1 MENLLLSSN
10 GSTIWLWIVLA
21 IILFVVILIFAL
33 VPVGVWFRCLVSGTH
48 VGIFKLIG
56 MKLRKVNVNMVVD
69 SYINARKAGL
79 DIDINDLETHA
90 MAGGNV
96 NSVVAALISA
106 HSAKID
112 LPVDVAKAID
122 LAGRD
127 VLKAVKDSVT
137 PKVIKTPVISAVAKN
152 GIELRVLAKVT
163 VKTNLNKLVGGAG
176 EETIISRVGE
186 GIVTTIGST
195 ETYQEVLENPD
206 SISKVILEKG
216 LDDGTAFQILSI
228 DIADIDVGNNI
239 GAELKKSRA
248 QAEKEIAQAK
258 AEERKAMAI
267 AQEQEMRARVQA
279 MRANVVEAEAKVP
292 VAMAEAFKNGKL
304 GVMDYYRLQN
314 IQADTNMRNSLFK
327 SSDDVTPNALPPKPE
342 KDDGSKNQ

>member
-1 MENLLLSSN
+1 MENLLLSTQT
-10 GSTIWLWIVLA
+10 STIWVWVVLA
-21 IILFVVILIFAL
+21 VILFFVILLFAFI
-33 VPVGVWFRCLVSGTH
+33 PVNTWFRCLVSGTY
-48 VGIFKLIG
+48 VGIFKLVG
-56 MKLRKVNVNMVVD
+56 MKMRRVNVNMVVD
-69 SYINARKAGL
+69 AYINAKKAGL
-79 DIDINDLETHA
+79 DLNINDLETHA

-96 NSVVAALISA
+96 TAVVAALISA
-106 HSAKID
+106 HSAKIN
-112 LPVDVAKAID
+112 LSIDVAKAID

-127 VLKAVKDSVT
+127 VLKAVKESVT

-186 GIVTTIGST
+186 GIVTTIGSA
-195 ETYQEVLENPD
+195 ETHQQVLENPD
-206 SISKVILEKG
+206 SISQVVLNKG

-239 GAELKKSRA
+239 GAQLKKSQA

-258 AEERKAMAI
+258 AEERKAMAV
-267 AQEQEMRARVQA
+267 AQEQEMKARVQA
-279 MRANVVEAEAKVP
+279 MKANVVQAEAKIP
-292 VAMAEAFKNGKL
+292 EALANAFNNGKI

-314 IQADTNMRNSLFK
+314 IQADTNMRNNLIGK
-327 SSDDVTPNALPPKPE
+327 
-342 KDDGSKNQ
+342 KDDDDKGQK

>member
-1 MENLLLSSN
+1 MMNLLLAGTS
-10 GSTIWLWIVLA
+10 IWVWIAVA
-21 IILFVVILIFAL
+21 IVAVILILLFSI
-33 VPVGVWFRCLVSGTH
+33 VPVNLWFRCMVSGTY
-48 VGIFKLIG
+48 VGIFKLVG
-56 MKLRKVNVNMVVD
+56 MRLRKVNANMVID
-69 SYINARKAGL
+69 AYINAKKAGL
-79 DIDINDLETHA
+79 DINIDDLETHA

-106 HSAKID
+106 HSAKIN
-112 LPVDVAKAID
+112 LSVEVAKAID

-127 VLKAVKDSVT
+127 VLKAVKESVT
-137 PKVIKTPVISAVAKN
+137 PKVIKTPVISAVAID

-176 EETIISRVGE
+176 EETIIARVGE
-186 GIVTTIGST
+186 GIVTTIGSA
-195 ETYQEVLENPD
+195 ETHQKVLENPD
-206 SISKVILEKG
+206 LISQVVLDKG

-228 DIADIDVGNNI
+228 DIADIDVGDNI

-267 AQEQEMRARVQA
+267 AEEQEMRAKVQA
-279 MRANVVEAEAKVP
+279 MRANVVQAEAKVP
-292 VAMAEAFKNGKL
+292 EAMAKAFVYGKL

-314 IQADTNMRNSLFK
+314 IQADTNMRNNLIGKK
-327 SSDDVTPNALPPKPE
+327 SDNDDDNGDENTK
-342 KDDGSKNQ
+342 K

>member
-1 MENLLLSSN
+1 MNLLLEGAS
-10 GSTIWLWIVLA
+10 IAIWIVVAVVAFVLILLLA
-21 IILFVVILIFAL
+21 FVPINL
-33 VPVGVWFRCLVSGTH
+33 WFRCLVSGTY
-48 VGIFKLIG
+48 VNMFKLVG
-56 MKLRKVNVNMVVD
+56 MRLRKINTGLVVNA
-69 SYINARKAGL
+69 YINAKKAGL
-79 DIDINDLETHA
+79 DINIDDLETHA

-96 NSVVAALISA
+96 SSVVAALISA
-106 HSAKID
+106 HSAKIS
-112 LPVDVAKAID
+112 LPVEVAKAID

-127 VLKAVKDSVT
+127 VLKAVKESVT
-137 PKVIKTPVISAVAKN
+137 PKVIKTPVISAVAKD

-186 GIVTTIGST
+186 GIVTTIGSA
-195 ETYQEVLENPD
+195 ETHEQVLENPD
-206 SISKVILEKG
+206 SISKLVLDKG

-239 GAELKKSRA
+239 GAELKKTQA

-267 AQEQEMRARVQA
+267 AQEQEMKARVQA
-279 MRANVVEAEAKVP
+279 MRANVVQSEAKVP
-292 VAMAEAFKNGKL
+292 EAIAQAFTEGKL

-314 IQADTNMRNSLFK
+314 IQADTNMRNNLAGK
-327 SSDDVTPNALPPKPE
+327 KTDEDDS
-342 KDDGSKNQ
+342 GSANK

>member
-1 MENLLLSSN
+1 MNSLLLSS
-10 GSTIWLWIVLA
+10 GWAIFGWIMLA
-21 IILFVVILIFAL
+21 LVIFAVIILFAL
-33 VPVGVWFRCLVSGTH
+33 VPVNLWIRCLVSGTPIGMFKL
-48 VGIFKLIG
+48 VGIR
-56 MKLRKVNVNMVVD
+56 LRKVNVNTIVD
-69 SYINARKAGL
+69 AYINGKKAGL
-79 DIDINDLETHA
+79 EITVNDLETHA

-106 HSAKID
+106 HSAKIN
-112 LPVDVAKAID
+112 LSMDVAKAID

-127 VLKAVKDSVT
+127 VLKAVKESVT

-163 VKTNLNKLVGGAG
+163 VKTNLAKLVGGAG

-186 GIVTTIGST
+186 GIVTTIGSADT
-195 ETYQEVLENPD
+195 HQEVLENPD
-206 SISKVILEKG
+206 SISKVVLEKG

-239 GAELKKSRA
+239 GAELKKSQA

-279 MRANVVEAEAKVP
+279 MRANVVQSEAKVP
-292 VAMAEAFKNGKL
+292 EAIANAFNNGKL

-314 IQADTNMRNSLFK
+314 IQADTNMRNNLFGGNK
-327 SSDDVTPNALPPKPE
+327 EENLAIADINETTDNNTDAE
-342 KDDGSKNQ
+342 

>member
-1 MENLLLSSN
+1 MMNLLLASSQ
-10 GSTIWLWIVLA
+10 IWIWVVVG
-21 IILFVVILIFAL
+21 IILFLLIILFAI
-33 VPVGVWFRCLVSGTH
+33 VPVNLWFRCLVSGTY
-48 VGIFKLIG
+48 VGIFKLVG
-56 MKLRKVNVNMVVD
+56 MKLRKVNANMVID
-69 SYINARKAGL
+69 AFINAKKAGL
-79 DIDINDLETHA
+79 DINIDDLETHA

-106 HSAKID
+106 HSAKIN
-112 LPVDVAKAID
+112 LPVEVAKAID

-127 VLKAVKDSVT
+127 VLKAVKESVT
-137 PKVIKTPVISAVAKN
+137 PKVIKTPVISAMAKN

-186 GIVTTIGST
+186 GIVTTIGSS
-195 ETYQEVLENPD
+195 ETHQQVLENPD
-206 SISKVILEKG
+206 SISKVVLEKG

-228 DIADIDVGNNI
+228 DIADIDVGDNI
-239 GAELKKSRA
+239 GAELKKSQA

-267 AQEQEMRARVQA
+267 AEEQEMRARVQA
-279 MRANVVEAEAKVP
+279 MRANVVQAEAKVP
-292 VAMAEAFKNGKL
+292 EAMANAFMNGKL

-314 IQADTNMRNSLFK
+314 IQADTNMRNNLIGK
-327 SSDDVTPNALPPKPE
+327 SSGDDDQKPAGDSE
-342 KDDGSKNQ
+342 E

>member
-1 MENLLLSSN
+1 MNLLLEGAS
-10 GSTIWLWIVLA
+10 IAVWIVVAVVAFVLILLLA
-21 IILFVVILIFAL
+21 FVPINL
-33 VPVGVWFRCLVSGTH
+33 WFRCLVSGTY
-48 VGIFKLIG
+48 VNMFKLVG
-56 MKLRKVNVNMVVD
+56 MRLRKINTGLVVNA
-69 SYINARKAGL
+69 YINAKKAGL
-79 DIDINDLETHA
+79 DINIDDLETHA

-96 NSVVAALISA
+96 SSVVAALISA
-106 HSAKID
+106 HSAKIS
-112 LPVDVAKAID
+112 LPVEVAKAID

-127 VLKAVKDSVT
+127 VLKAVKESVT
-137 PKVIKTPVISAVAKN
+137 PKVIKTPVISAVAKD

-186 GIVTTIGST
+186 GIVTTIGSA
-195 ETYQEVLENPD
+195 ETHEQVLENPD
-206 SISKVILEKG
+206 SISKLVLDKG

-239 GAELKKSRA
+239 GAELKKTQA

-267 AQEQEMRARVQA
+267 AQEQEMKARVQA
-279 MRANVVEAEAKVP
+279 MRANVVQSEAKVP
-292 VAMAEAFKNGKL
+292 EAIAQAFTEGKL

-314 IQADTNMRNSLFK
+314 IQADTNMRNNLAGK
-327 SSDDVTPNALPPKPE
+327 KTDEDDS
-342 KDDGSKNQ
+342 GSANK

>member
-1 MENLLLSSN
+1 MNLLLEGASI
-10 GSTIWLWIVLA
+10 GVWIVLA
-21 IILFVVILIFAL
+21 IVLFVIILMFAF
-33 VPVGVWFRCLVSGTH
+33 VPVNLWFRCLVSGTY
-48 VGIFKLIG
+48 VNMFKLVG
-56 MKLRKVNVNMVVD
+56 MRLRKVNTAMVVD
-69 SYINARKAGL
+69 AYINARKAGL
-79 DIDINDLETHA
+79 DINIDHLETHA

-96 NSVVAALISA
+96 SSVVAALISA
-106 HSAKID
+106 HSAKIN
-112 LPVDVAKAID
+112 LPVEVAKAID

-127 VLKAVKDSVT
+127 VLKAVKESVT
-137 PKVIKTPVISAVAKN
+137 PKVIKTPVISAVAKD

-186 GIVTTIGST
+186 GIVTTIGSA
-195 ETYQEVLENPD
+195 ETHEQVLENPD
-206 SISKVILEKG
+206 SISKLVLDKG

-239 GAELKKSRA
+239 GAELKKTQA

-279 MRANVVEAEAKVP
+279 MKANVVQNEAKVP
-292 VAMAEAFKNGKL
+292 EAIAQAFTEGKI

-314 IQADTNMRNSLFK
+314 IQADTNMRNNLAGKKQEGDTDS
-327 SSDDVTPNALPPKPE
+327 NE
-342 KDDGSKNQ
+342 

>member
-1 MENLLLSSN
+1 M
-10 GSTIWLWIVLA
+10 
-21 IILFVVILIFAL
+21 
-33 VPVGVWFRCLVSGTH
+33 
-48 VGIFKLIG
+48 FKLVG
-56 MKLRKVNVNMVVD
+56 MRLRKVNTGMVVNA
-69 SYINARKAGL
+69 YINAKKAGL
-79 DIDINDLETHA
+79 DINIDDLETHA

-96 NSVVAALISA
+96 SLVVAALISA
-106 HSAKID
+106 HSAKIN
-112 LPVDVAKAID
+112 LPVEVAKAID

-127 VLKAVKDSVT
+127 VLKAVKESVT
-137 PKVIKTPVISAVAKN
+137 PKVIKTPVISAVAKD

-186 GIVTTIGST
+186 GIVTTIGSA
-195 ETYQEVLENPD
+195 ETHEQVLENPD
-206 SISKVILEKG
+206 SISKLVLDKG

-239 GAELKKSRA
+239 GAELKKTQA

-279 MRANVVEAEAKVP
+279 MKANVVQNEAKVP
-292 VAMAEAFKNGKL
+292 EAIAQAFTEGKL

-314 IQADTNMRNSLFK
+314 IQADTNMRNNLVGK
-327 SSDDVTPNALPPKPE
+327 KQQNED
-342 KDDGSKNQ
+342 DDGGQN

>member
-1 MENLLLSSN
+1 MNLLLDGVSI
-10 GSTIWLWIVLA
+10 GVWIVVAVVLFV
-21 IILFVVILIFAL
+21 IILLFAF
-33 VPVGVWFRCLVSGTH
+33 VPVNLWFRCLVSGTY
-48 VGIFKLIG
+48 VNMFKLVG
-56 MKLRKVNVNMVVD
+56 MRLRKVNTGMVVNA
-69 SYINARKAGL
+69 YINAKKAGL
-79 DIDINDLETHA
+79 DINIDDLETHA

-96 NSVVAALISA
+96 SSVVAALISA
-106 HSAKID
+106 HSAKIS
-112 LPVDVAKAID
+112 LPVEVAKAID

-127 VLKAVKDSVT
+127 VLKAVKESVT
-137 PKVIKTPVISAVAKN
+137 PKVIKTPVISAVAKD

-186 GIVTTIGST
+186 GIVTTIGSA
-195 ETYQEVLENPD
+195 ETHEQVLENPD
-206 SISKVILEKG
+206 SISKLVLDKG

-239 GAELKKSRA
+239 GAELKKTQA

-267 AQEQEMRARVQA
+267 AQEQEMKARVQA
-279 MRANVVEAEAKVP
+279 MRANVVQSEAKVP
-292 VAMAEAFKNGKL
+292 EAIAQAFTEGKL

-314 IQADTNMRNSLFK
+314 IQADTNMRNNLAGK
-327 SSDDVTPNALPPKPE
+327 KAEGEDEGDKE
-342 KDDGSKNQ
+342 

>member
-1 MENLLLSSN
+1 MNSLLLSSAL
-10 GSTIWLWIVLA
+10 GIIGWILLA
-21 IILFVVILIFAL
+21 VFVFLLIVVIAL
-33 VPVGVWFRCLVSGTH
+33 VPINLWIRCLVSGTP
-48 VGIFKLIG
+48 VGIFKLVGIR
-56 MKLRKVNVNMVVD
+56 LRKVNVNTIVEA
-69 SYINARKAGL
+69 YINGKKAGL
-79 DIDINDLETHA
+79 DITVNDLETHA

-106 HSAKID
+106 HSAKINLSMD
-112 LPVDVAKAID
+112 TAKAID

-127 VLKAVKDSVT
+127 VLKAVKESVT

-163 VKTNLNKLVGGAG
+163 VKTNLAKLVGGAG

-186 GIVTTIGST
+186 GIVTTIGSADT
-195 ETYQEVLENPD
+195 HQEVLENPD
-206 SISKVILEKG
+206 SISKVVLEKG

-239 GAELKKSRA
+239 GAELKKSQA

-279 MRANVVEAEAKVP
+279 MRANVVQSEAKVP
-292 VAMAEAFKNGKL
+292 EAIANAFNNGKL

-314 IQADTNMRNSLFK
+314 IQADTNMRNNLFGGNK
-327 SSDDVTPNALPPKPE
+327 EENPAITESTDNNDSDE
-342 KDDGSKNQ
+342 E